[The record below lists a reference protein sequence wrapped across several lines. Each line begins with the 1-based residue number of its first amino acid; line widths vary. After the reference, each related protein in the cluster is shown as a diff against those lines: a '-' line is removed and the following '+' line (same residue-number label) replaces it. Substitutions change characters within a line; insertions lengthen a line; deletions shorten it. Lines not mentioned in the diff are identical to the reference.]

1 MSPTIGISRMLKVVA
16 LYLMILDNI
25 RFSSGFD
32 LVSRILY
39 YGFFDAI
46 SNDTV
51 TFGLCHGRTLINS
64 SSKVMGYVSSHEVF
78 FFLQ

>member
-32 LVSRILY
+32 LAPRIVY
-39 YGFFDAI
+39 YGF
-46 SNDTV
+46 
-51 TFGLCHGRTLINS
+51 LCRD
-64 SSKVMGYVSSHEVF
+64 F
-78 FFLQ
+78 